1 MLLQMHQHLRV
12 VLVDIDHRRGR
23 HNGFDIRQLCSHS
36 SHWRQAIIVI
46 IDGAKPTIL
55 PIVIRTL
62 LVVIKQD
69 GVVDVVVV
77 FIISCGV
84 VLRDRVGVNYRVL
97 MLWIGRMVLIGE

>member
-23 HNGFDIRQLCSHS
+23 HNGFDIRQLGSHS
-36 SHWRQAIIVI
+36 PHWRQAIIVI

-77 FIISCGV
+77 FIIPCGV

-97 MLWIGRMVLIGE
+97 VFWIRWMVLIGE